1 MSLYSRLFLA
11 LLLLSLPAAAQSAHL
26 VADLDPGRQGL
37 NPDSSVAFRSY
48 TPVNGRVVFFAV
60 QLDGDPRFAFPQCSL
75 WATDGAA
82 AGTERIADLCEDG
95 ETSTAGNYFPRML
108 AANRDL
114 AFFVPV
120 SGRLWRTDGTAA
132 GTFELG
138 FQRVGGDGGD
148 PPVFAPDGRTLLFS
162 GCTTGSDD
170 SCSLWRSDGTLR
182 GTVPVRAVGGA
193 PTRFT
198 PYGGRVLFAS
208 PAGIWSTDGTAQR
221 TSRLAPAPGA
231 AVTQIFPRGG
241 SLYYVTFTGELW
253 VLDPRSGRRPSRLA
267 SFDAAHGIFG
277 VRVHEAGGRVLISV
291 NHNDG
296 QHSLWTTDG
305 TPRGT
310 RRLGAEF
317 LSYYELVRVFDV
329 GGRAVFHEG
338 NLWVLPP
345 GSRRP
350 EPLTGCPN
358 GCPTLEDGLETAVLF
373 NGRLFF
379 NGRDARR
386 GREVWV
392 TDGTSAGTRRLKDLC
407 PGACDGGPVLFREV
421 LGRLLFADHQGNLW
435 VTDGTPAGTVRLAGL
450 PPSITLGYQPD
461 AAPLDGGI
469 VFTGFDP
476 VNGPQPWRS
485 DLTPAGTEI
494 LAAAGT
500 PPPASGWPVALA
512 ALGGKVL
519 FQACAGAED
528 WIWASDGTAAGTIR
542 LPATSAPCAPPRV
555 FSRFQ
560 RAGALAYFAWNDKLW
575 RTDGTP
581 AGTIALLDLP
591 PFLFPRMGELDGE
604 LVFSLPPPS
613 FPPTSNGWIFTFWT
627 SDGTPAGTRQV
638 FEFRSSSGP
647 VLFAPGGGFLLFQAQ
662 SPISPFFAEL
672 WRTDGT
678 PAGTFPLLTLRGQV
692 EGRVPQTAV
701 LGGRTYFLANAR
713 SAGPELWVTDGT
725 AAGTA
730 PVLPDLENPGPR
742 NLTDLVA
749 FRGELYF
756 AADIAQVSGGLVSGT
771 PPHSR
776 GLWRSDGTAAGTI
789 LLKELDLPGSLDDPR
804 ATQLTPAGDR
814 LFFRV
819 GDGPGRVELWKTDG
833 TPGGTARV
841 EEILPAPAF
850 TNVIDLTA
858 AGDELYFTASDG
870 VHGNELWRSDGTSA
884 GTFLV
889 RDIRPGLSSSYP
901 QALTAAEGNLFFNA
915 NDGEHGRE
923 LWAAPLPR

>member
-1 MSLYSRLFLA
+1 MRLRDWFLVIPF
-11 LLLLSLPAAAQSAHL
+11 LLASAAAADTAHL

-37 NPDSSVAFRSY
+37 NPDSAVSFRSY
-48 TPVNGRVVFFAV
+48 TPVNNRVVFFAV
-60 QLDGDPRFAFPQCSL
+60 QPDGDPRFSVPLCAL
-75 WATDGAA
+75 WATDGTA
-82 AGTERIADLCEDG
+82 AGTEQLADLCGG
-95 ETSTAGNYFPRML
+95 EVPITVDYFPRML
-108 AANRDL
+108 AANRNL
-114 AFFVPV
+114 AFFVPP

-138 FQRVGGDGGD
+138 FQRVGSDAGD

-162 GCTTGSDD
+162 GCTTGSPG
-170 SCSLWRSDGTLR
+170 SCSLWRSDGTVG
-182 GTVPVRAVGGA
+182 GTFPVRAVGGA

-198 PYGGRVLFAS
+198 PTSGRVLFAS

-221 TSRLAPAPGA
+221 TSRLAAAPGT
-231 AVTQIFPRGG
+231 VVQLFPHGG

-253 VLDPRSGRRPSRLA
+253 VLDLRGGRRPSRLA
-267 SFDAAHGIFG
+267 SFDAAPGIFG
-277 VRVHEAGGRVLISV
+277 VRVHAVGGRVLISV

-317 LSYYELVRVFDV
+317 LSYHDLVRVFDV

-358 GCPTLEDGLETAVLF
+358 GCPTLEDGLATAVLF

-392 TDGTSAGTRRLKDLC
+392 TDGTGAGTRRLKDLC

-435 VTDGTPAGTVRLAGL
+435 VTDGTPAGTVRLAAL
-450 PPSITLGYQPD
+450 PPSPTLGYQPD

-469 VFTGFDP
+469 LFTGFDP

-485 DLTPAGTEI
+485 DLTPAGTEV
-494 LAAAGT
+494 LATIGT
-500 PPPASGWPVALA
+500 PPPASGWPIALT

-528 WIWASDGTAAGTIR
+528 WIWASDGTAAGTVR
-542 LPATSAPCAPPRV
+542 LPATSVPCTTTRL

-560 RAGALAYFAWNDKLW
+560 RVGALAAFVWNGKLW

-581 AGTIALLDLP
+581 AGTISLLDLP
-591 PFLFPRMGELDGE
+591 PDAFPRLGAIGGE
-604 LVFSLPPPS
+604 LVFSLPPSS
-613 FPPTSNGWIFTFWT
+613 FPPSSNGWIFTFWT
-627 SDGTPAGTRQV
+627 SDGTPAGTRQA

-647 VLFAPGGGFLLFQAQ
+647 VQFAPGDGFLLFQAQ

-678 PAGTFPLLTLRGQV
+678 QAGTFPLLTLRGQV
-692 EGRVPQTAV
+692 EGRMPQTAV
-701 LGGRTYFLANAR
+701 LGGRTYFLADAR

-730 PVLPDLENPGPR
+730 PVLPDLNAPRPR
-742 NLTDLVA
+742 NSIDLTA
-749 FRGELYF
+749 FQGDLYF
-756 AADIAQVSGGLVSGT
+756 AADITQVSGN
-771 PPHSR
+771 PAHPR
-776 GLWRSDGTAAGTI
+776 GLWRSDGTAAGTV
-789 LLKELDLPGSLDDPR
+789 LLKALDLPGSPDDPM
-804 ATQLTPAGDR
+804 APQLTPAGDR

-819 GDGPGRVELWKTDG
+819 NAGPGRVELWQTDG
-833 TPGGTARV
+833 TPEGTARV
-841 EEILPAPAF
+841 RENPPAPA
-850 TNVIDLTA
+850 NAIGLTA
-858 AGDELYFTASDG
+858 AGGELYFTATDG
-870 VHGNELWRSDGTSA
+870 VHGDELWRTDGTPA
-884 GTFLV
+884 GTLLV
-889 RDIRPGLSSSYP
+889 RDILPGPGASNPLE
-901 QALTAAEGNLFFNA
+901 LTAAEGNLFFNA
-915 NDGEHGRE
+915 NDGQHGRE